1 MFCLELLKTPYNRPW
16 PSSLSTP
23 RSISALFLREAQ
35 KGSFAL
41 LRSAGMAALLSL
53 WAIGSGGGIQERWQ
67 CELLDAEDPRRR
79 TCGLDHATRGTLPH
93 RIECGNSSF
102 PCNVDHANAYRA
114 RFLAGVM
121 PCCPTPP
128 YCHAPACAGVV
139 TQGLSAN
146 AKAWS
151 NLPMTFVQSSTIM
164 LTSELAQPSAKPSSG
179 GSSGAALTPEI
190 NPVSRHLLAPEAPD
204 TKVLDALHIPGRVSV
219 HGHPNRPRLPEPE
232 RPVFFTPMS
241 LKAAL
246 LLEPGY
252 LVGATKREQL
262 AAQASERELVA
273 DLISRRRPSDELRG
287 EEAMM
292 LKRRGER
299 GPVRKFQQA
308 FVDFV
313 TRVLGL
319 SRQPAA
325 TAHNATAHSATAGA
339 VPHSDLHRGEA
350 ATSHADAVA
359 ALDASRAS
367 FGAEHSR
374 AGKGVRSDAALQPET
389 LRPTSRVPDKHSLTL
404 TALPEE
410 AHAAS
415 AAAPLGGGSG
425 EEQCS
430 PRSAADNFAY
440 LTRQDVWPVYHG
452 FGGSFEADLQK
463 YTDLLGCR
471 DNATGA
477 CPYHPFDLFLDVGA
491 STGEATESMLKRHV
505 ARDYILVEANG
516 ELVQNR
522 LQTRWGSRDFV
533 SKFLS
538 ALASKGPAVRR
549 RPDAPRPRF
558 SIIEATASA
567 ASRAAEEVDM
577 CVVEPAFGQGPR
589 GQAGCLRRTTTV
601 DAVLQ
606 SQLPPAFGA
615 ILGAAESMLV
625 RVSTEG
631 MDGLVLQGMQEL
643 LQARRG
649 QYADGR
655 PRHLVNLIQFEY
667 NPALWRMVRA
677 REGLPLSLYSLK
689 NVTAMLEQQGFETFL
704 VGPRYLPLSHGAWD
718 DRIEAFTGDP
728 RNNDGM
734 RKAYPG
740 FHSLICAWC
749 ESLGQRN
756 ITSATSE
763 ILAIRSDYPRAAH
776 MKRGLGACEES
787 REFDPSDPQ
796 NEQWGRGVEAAP
808 RPPTPSSRSSAE
820 SRPTS
825 IIQASSA
832 RRQAQSLQQLPN
844 SATSSAHVLVAS
856 PSGDGPSAGVPA
868 GVPAGHQ
875 RRRPRLKWGA
885 NAVLPY

>member
-1 MFCLELLKTPYNRPW
+1 MSYLSYEIVSVRR
-16 PSSLSTP
+16 PSSVYLPTQLSEEG
-23 RSISALFLREAQ
+23 SFELFLCAM
-35 KGSFAL
+35 A
-41 LRSAGMAALLSL
+41 AALLGL
-53 WAIGSGGGIQERWQ
+53 WALAGPVQERWQ

-128 YCHAPACAGVV
+128 HCHAPACAGVV

-164 LTSELAQPSAKPSSG
+164 LTSELAQPSAKASSG

-190 NPVSRHLLAPEAPD
+190 NPLSRHLLAPEAPE
-204 TKVLDALHIPGRVSV
+204 TRAMEALHIPGRLFV
-219 HGHPNRPRLPEPE
+219 HGHPHQLPEPE
-232 RPVFFTPMS
+232 PRPIFFTPMS
-241 LKAAL
+241 LKTAL

-252 LVGATKREQL
+252 LVGAMKREQL
-262 AAQASERELVA
+262 AAQASERELVS
-273 DLISRRRPSDELRG
+273 DLISRRRSGDEIRG
-287 EEAMM
+287 EDAMM
-292 LKRRGER
+292 HKRAGER

-313 TRVLGL
+313 GRILGL
-319 SRQPAA
+319 SHAGPAA
-325 TAHNATAHSATAGA
+325 AAHNTTAG
-339 VPHSDLHRGEA
+339 VPHSGLHRGEA
-350 ATSHADAVA
+350 ATSHAEAMA

-367 FGAEHSR
+367 FGSEPSR

-389 LRPTSRVPDKHSLTL
+389 LRPASRVPDKHSLTL

-410 AHAAS
+410 PHHS
-415 AAAPLGGGSG
+415 SSAAPLSRGSG
-425 EEQCS
+425 DDQCS
-430 PRSAADNFAY
+430 QRSAADNFAF

-471 DNATGA
+471 DNSTGA

-491 STGEATESMLKRHV
+491 STGEATENMLKRHL
-505 ARDYILVEANG
+505 ARDYILVEANA

-522 LQTRWGSRDFV
+522 LQTRWGNRDFV

-567 ASRAAEEVDM
+567 ASRAADEVDM

-589 GQAGCLRRTTTV
+589 GQAGCLSRTTTV

-606 SQLPPAFGA
+606 SQLPQAFGG
-615 ILGAAESMLV
+615 ILSAAESMLV

-643 LQARRG
+643 LQTRRG

-677 REGLPLSLYSLK
+677 REGLPPLLYSLK

-734 RKAYPG
+734 RKPYPG

-756 ITSATSE
+756 ITSSTSE
-763 ILAIRSDYPRAAH
+763 ILAIRSDYPRAAR

-787 REFDPSDPQ
+787 REFEPSDPQ
-796 NEQWGRGVEAAP
+796 NEQWAGQGVEA
-808 RPPTPSSRSSAE
+808 SRSPAE

-825 IIQASSA
+825 MIQASSA
-832 RRQAQSLQQLPN
+832 RRQTQSLQQLPN
-844 SATSSAHVLVAS
+844 SASSFSHVLAA
-856 PSGDGPSAGVPA
+856 SGDGSSTRQY
-868 GVPAGHQ
+868 Q
-875 RRRPRLKWGA
+875 RRRPRLRWGA
-885 NAVLPY
+885 SAVLPY

>member
-1 MFCLELLKTPYNRPW
+1 MLCYVSMHATLLGG
-16 PSSLSTP
+16 
-23 RSISALFLREAQ
+23 AAQ
-35 KGSFAL
+35 IGQVMS
-41 LRSAGMAALLSL
+41 AAL
-53 WAIGSGGGIQERWQ
+53 WAVLLASPVQDRWQ
-67 CELLDAEDPRRR
+67 CELLAAQDPRQR

-114 RFLAGVM
+114 RFLAGAM

-128 YCHAPACAGVV
+128 HCHAPTCAGVV
-139 TQGLSAN
+139 NQGLSAN
-146 AKAWS
+146 AKAWA
-151 NLPMTFVQSSTIM
+151 NLPMTFIASSTIM
-164 LTSELAQPSAKPSSG
+164 LTSELAQPSGASSG
-179 GSSGAALTPEI
+179 SLGTLGPEI
-190 NPVSRHLLAPEAPD
+190 NPRVRHLLAPEVPEQRTTD
-204 TKVLDALHIPGRVSV
+204 PLHIWKRLSV
-219 HGHPNRPRLPEPE
+219 HGHPHQLPEPE
-232 RPVFFTPMS
+232 PRPFFWNPMS

-252 LVGATKREQL
+252 LVGAMKREQL
-262 AAQASERELVA
+262 AAQASEREFVS
-273 DLISRRRPSDELRG
+273 DLISRRQTG

-292 LKRRGER
+292 QKRTGDR

-308 FVDFV
+308 FVDFMG
-313 TRVLGL
+313 RLLGL
-319 SRQPAA
+319 PRVSA
-325 TAHNATAHSATAGA
+325 AHNTTAGQ
-339 VPHSDLHRGEA
+339 VPPQGGAYSALHRREPVSSGAEA
-350 ATSHADAVA
+350 IV
-359 ALDASRAS
+359 ALDASALS
-367 FGAEHSR
+367 EPSR
-374 AGKGVRSDAALQPET
+374 VGKGVRLDAALQPET
-389 LRPTSRVPDKHSLTL
+389 LRPSSRVPDKHSLTL

-410 AHAAS
+410 ARLS
-415 AAAPLGGGSG
+415 SSPPPLSRVSGGHH
-425 EEQCS
+425 CS
-430 PRSAADNFAY
+430 QRSAADNFAF

-463 YTDLLGCR
+463 YTDLLGCQ
-471 DNATGA
+471 DNSTGA

-491 STGEATESMLKRHV
+491 STGEATENMLKRHL

-522 LQTRWGSRDFV
+522 LQTRWGNRDFV
-533 SKFLS
+533 SKFLN

-558 SIIEATASA
+558 SIIEATASKA
-567 ASRAAEEVDM
+567 ADEVDM

-589 GQAGCLRRTTTV
+589 GQAGCLSRTTTV

-606 SQLPPAFGA
+606 TKLPPAFQD
-615 ILGAAESMLV
+615 IFNAAESMLV

-631 MDGLVLQGMQEL
+631 MDGLALQGMQEL
-643 LQARRG
+643 LRTQRG

-667 NPALWRMVRA
+667 NPSLWRMVRA

-689 NVTAMLEQQGFETFL
+689 NVTALLEQQGFETFL

-734 RKAYPG
+734 RKSYPG

-756 ITSATSE
+756 VTSSTSD
-763 ILAIRSDYPRAAH
+763 ILAIRSDYPHAAQ
-776 MKRGLGACEES
+776 MKRDLGACEES
-787 REFDPSDPQ
+787 REFEPADPQ
-796 NEQWGRGVEAAP
+796 NERGVETSQ
-808 RPPTPSSRSSAE
+808 PPTSSSRSTAE

-825 IIQASSA
+825 MIQTNSA
-832 RRQAQSLQQLPN
+832 RRQTHNLQQLPDT
-844 SATSSAHVLVAS
+844 ASSSSHVLVAAA
-856 PSGDGPSAGVPA
+856 AGSTKR
-868 GVPAGHQ
+868 Q
-875 RRRPRLKWGA
+875 RRRSRLRWDSSA
-885 NAVLPY
+885 MLPY

>member
-1 MFCLELLKTPYNRPW
+1 
-16 PSSLSTP
+16 
-23 RSISALFLREAQ
+23 
-35 KGSFAL
+35 
-41 LRSAGMAALLSL
+41 MAALLGL
-53 WAIGSGGGIQERWQ
+53 WALAGPVQERWQ

-128 YCHAPACAGVV
+128 HCHAPACAGVV

-179 GSSGAALTPEI
+179 GNSGATLAPEI
-190 NPVSRHLLAPEAPD
+190 NPLARHLLAPEAPE
-204 TKVLDALHIPGRVSV
+204 TKATDPLLIRGHVSV
-219 HGHPNRPRLPEPE
+219 HGHPHQLPEPE
-232 RPVFFTPMS
+232 PRPIFFTPMS
-241 LKAAL
+241 LKTAL

-252 LVGATKREQL
+252 LVGAMKREQL
-262 AAQASERELVA
+262 AVQEAERELVS
-273 DLISRRRPSDELRG
+273 DLISRRRSGDELRG

-292 LKRRGER
+292 HKRTGER

-313 TRVLGL
+313 GRILGL
-319 SRQPAA
+319 SRVPAA
-325 TAHNATAHSATAGA
+325 AAAYNTTAGTVLA
-339 VPHSDLHRGEA
+339 QRGGLHRGEA
-350 ATSHADAVA
+350 AGSHAEAMA

-367 FGAEHSR
+367 FGSEPSR
-374 AGKGVRSDAALQPET
+374 AGKGMRSDAALQPET
-389 LRPTSRVPDKHSLTL
+389 LRLASRVPDKHSLTL

-410 AHAAS
+410 PQHASSAAS
-415 AAAPLGGGSG
+415 FSRGSG
-425 EEQCS
+425 EDQCS
-430 PRSAADNFAY
+430 QRSAADNFAF

-471 DNATGA
+471 DNSTGT

-491 STGEATESMLKRHV
+491 STGEATENMLKRHL
-505 ARDYILVEANG
+505 ARDYILVEANA

-522 LQTRWGSRDFV
+522 LQTRWGNRDFV

-567 ASRAAEEVDM
+567 ASRAADEVDM

-589 GQAGCLRRTTTV
+589 GQAGCLSRTTTV

-606 SQLPPAFGA
+606 SQLPPAFGS
-615 ILGAAESMLV
+615 IYGAAESMLV

-643 LQARRG
+643 LQTRRG

-718 DRIEAFTGDP
+718 DRIEAFTGDA

-734 RKAYPG
+734 RKSYPG

-756 ITSATSE
+756 VTSSTSE

-787 REFDPSDPQ
+787 REFEPSDPQ
-796 NEQWGRGVEAAP
+796 NEQWGRGVEAS
-808 RPPTPSSRSSAE
+808 RPPTPSTRSSAE

-825 IIQASSA
+825 MIQASSA
-832 RRQAQSLQQLPN
+832 RRPTQSLQQLPN
-844 SATSSAHVLVAS
+844 SASSSSHVLVAAA
-856 PSGDGPSAGVPA
+856 DGSQST
-868 GVPAGHQ
+868 GHQ
-875 RRRPRLKWGA
+875 RRRPHLRW
-885 NAVLPY
+885 NAASAMLPF

>member
-1 MFCLELLKTPYNRPW
+1 MMHK
-16 PSSLSTP
+16 
-23 RSISALFLREAQ
+23 
-35 KGSFAL
+35 
-41 LRSAGMAALLSL
+41 
-53 WAIGSGGGIQERWQ
+53 
-67 CELLDAEDPRRR
+67 
-79 TCGLDHATRGTLPH
+79 
-93 RIECGNSSF
+93 
-102 PCNVDHANAYRA
+102 RA
-114 RFLAGVM
+114 
-121 PCCPTPP
+121 
-128 YCHAPACAGVV
+128 
-139 TQGLSAN
+139 
-146 AKAWS
+146 
-151 NLPMTFVQSSTIM
+151 
-164 LTSELAQPSAKPSSG
+164 
-179 GSSGAALTPEI
+179 
-190 NPVSRHLLAPEAPD
+190 
-204 TKVLDALHIPGRVSV
+204 
-219 HGHPNRPRLPEPE
+219 
-232 RPVFFTPMS
+232 
-241 LKAAL
+241 
-246 LLEPGY
+246 
-252 LVGATKREQL
+252 
-262 AAQASERELVA
+262 
-273 DLISRRRPSDELRG
+273 
-287 EEAMM
+287 
-292 LKRRGER
+292 GER

-313 TRVLGL
+313 GRILGL
-319 SRQPAA
+319 SHAGPAA
-325 TAHNATAHSATAGA
+325 AAHNTTAG
-339 VPHSDLHRGEA
+339 VPHSGLHRGEA
-350 ATSHADAVA
+350 ATSHAEAMA

-367 FGAEHSR
+367 FGSEPSR
-374 AGKGVRSDAALQPET
+374 AGKGMRSDAALQPET
-389 LRPTSRVPDKHSLTL
+389 LRPASRVPDKHSLTL

-410 AHAAS
+410 PHHS
-415 AAAPLGGGSG
+415 SSAAPLSRGSG
-425 EEQCS
+425 DDQCS
-430 PRSAADNFAY
+430 QRSAADNFAF

-471 DNATGA
+471 DNSTGA

-491 STGEATESMLKRHV
+491 STGEATENMLKRHL
-505 ARDYILVEANG
+505 ARDYILVEANA

-522 LQTRWGSRDFV
+522 LQTRWGNRDFV

-567 ASRAAEEVDM
+567 ASRAADEVDM

-589 GQAGCLRRTTTV
+589 GQAGCLSRTTTV

-606 SQLPPAFGA
+606 SQLPQAFGG
-615 ILGAAESMLV
+615 ILSAAESMLV

-643 LQARRG
+643 LQTRRG

-677 REGLPLSLYSLK
+677 REGLPPLLYSLK

-734 RKAYPG
+734 RKSYPG

-756 ITSATSE
+756 ITSSTSE
-763 ILAIRSDYPRAAH
+763 ILAIRSDYPRAAR

-787 REFDPSDPQ
+787 REFEPSDPQ
-796 NEQWGRGVEAAP
+796 NEQWAGQGVEA
-808 RPPTPSSRSSAE
+808 SRSPAE

-825 IIQASSA
+825 MIQASSA
-832 RRQAQSLQQLPN
+832 RRQTQSLQQLPN
-844 SATSSAHVLVAS
+844 SASSFSHVLAA
-856 PSGDGPSAGVPA
+856 SGDGSSTRQY
-868 GVPAGHQ
+868 Q
-875 RRRPRLKWGA
+875 RRRPRLRWGA
-885 NAVLPY
+885 SAVLPY

>member
-1 MFCLELLKTPYNRPW
+1 
-16 PSSLSTP
+16 
-23 RSISALFLREAQ
+23 
-35 KGSFAL
+35 
-41 LRSAGMAALLSL
+41 
-53 WAIGSGGGIQERWQ
+53 
-67 CELLDAEDPRRR
+67 
-79 TCGLDHATRGTLPH
+79 
-93 RIECGNSSF
+93 
-102 PCNVDHANAYRA
+102 
-114 RFLAGVM
+114 
-121 PCCPTPP
+121 
-128 YCHAPACAGVV
+128 
-139 TQGLSAN
+139 
-146 AKAWS
+146 
-151 NLPMTFVQSSTIM
+151 MTFVQSSTIM
-164 LTSELAQPSAKPSSG
+164 LTSELAQPSAKASSG

-190 NPVSRHLLAPEAPD
+190 NPLSRHLLAPEAPE
-204 TKVLDALHIPGRVSV
+204 TRAMEALHIPGRLFV
-219 HGHPNRPRLPEPE
+219 HGHPHQLPEPE
-232 RPVFFTPMS
+232 PRPIFFTPMS
-241 LKAAL
+241 LKTAL

-252 LVGATKREQL
+252 LVGAMKREQL
-262 AAQASERELVA
+262 AAQASERELVS
-273 DLISRRRPSDELRG
+273 DLISRRRSGDEIRG
-287 EEAMM
+287 EDAMM
-292 LKRRGER
+292 HKRAGER

-313 TRVLGL
+313 GRILGL
-319 SRQPAA
+319 SHAGPAA
-325 TAHNATAHSATAGA
+325 AAHNTTAG
-339 VPHSDLHRGEA
+339 VPHSGLHRGEA
-350 ATSHADAVA
+350 ATSHAEAMA

-367 FGAEHSR
+367 FGSEPSR
-374 AGKGVRSDAALQPET
+374 AGKGMRSDAALQPET
-389 LRPTSRVPDKHSLTL
+389 LRPASRVPDKHSLTL

-410 AHAAS
+410 PHHS
-415 AAAPLGGGSG
+415 SSAAPLSRGSG
-425 EEQCS
+425 DDQCS
-430 PRSAADNFAY
+430 QRSAADNFAF

-471 DNATGA
+471 DNSTGA

-491 STGEATESMLKRHV
+491 STGEATENMLKRHL
-505 ARDYILVEANG
+505 ARDYILVEANA

-522 LQTRWGSRDFV
+522 LQTRWGNRDFV

-567 ASRAAEEVDM
+567 ASRAADEVDM

-589 GQAGCLRRTTTV
+589 GQAGCLSRTTTV

-606 SQLPPAFGA
+606 SQLPQAFGG
-615 ILGAAESMLV
+615 ILSAAESMLV

-643 LQARRG
+643 LQTRRG

-677 REGLPLSLYSLK
+677 REGLPPLLYSLK

-734 RKAYPG
+734 RKPYPG

-756 ITSATSE
+756 ITSSTSE
-763 ILAIRSDYPRAAH
+763 ILAIRSDYPRAAR

-787 REFDPSDPQ
+787 REFEPSDPQ
-796 NEQWGRGVEAAP
+796 NEQWAGQGVEA
-808 RPPTPSSRSSAE
+808 SRSPAE

-825 IIQASSA
+825 MIQASSA
-832 RRQAQSLQQLPN
+832 RRQTQSLQQLPN
-844 SATSSAHVLVAS
+844 SASSFSHVLAA
-856 PSGDGPSAGVPA
+856 SGDGSSTRQY
-868 GVPAGHQ
+868 Q
-875 RRRPRLKWGA
+875 RRRPRLRWGA
-885 NAVLPY
+885 SAVLPY